1 MASIVYLGGESL
13 PRSRV
18 GCGST
23 RAAGRTDCAGH
34 LTYWRDHVNVFTHA
48 ALTSKRK
55 SIARETNRARGMTVT
70 IKDVARLAE
79 VSVATVSRVLN
90 SSPRVRDDTR
100 ARVLEVARELRFAP
114 NGAARTLSR
123 RQATALGVILP
134 DLYGEFFSELL
145 RGIDLE
151 AQRAGHA
158 LLVSSSHHD
167 ARGVSVA
174 VRAMRGRVDGLLVM
188 APEVSPAALATA
200 LPDGLPVVILNT
212 APTPGAAAAVT
223 VDNMGGTRAV
233 VRHLAQLGHKHV
245 GFISGPSHNADA
257 SARLRGYRAAMRGAG
272 LTVRDEHVVH
282 GDFTEEGGWNA
293 ARALVAQR
301 SPRPSALFAAN
312 DAMAVGA
319 LLALREADVD
329 VPGDISVVGFDDTP
343 IARYVTPALTTV
355 RVAIDVLGARAATL
369 LFRAL
374 ADPIALRDPRR
385 EVIPTELVIR
395 HSCGPPRAASAVRPR

>member
-1 MASIVYLGGESL
+1 
-13 PRSRV
+13 
-18 GCGST
+18 
-23 RAAGRTDCAGH
+23 
-34 LTYWRDHVNVFTHA
+34 
-48 ALTSKRK
+48 
-55 SIARETNRARGMTVT
+55 MTVT

-123 RQATALGVILP
+123 RQATALGVVLP

-200 LPDGLPVVILNT
+200 LPDGLPVVTLNT
-212 APTPGAAAAVT
+212 ARTPGAAAAIT
-223 VDNMGGTRAV
+223 VDNMGGTRTV
-233 VRHLAQLGHKHV
+233 VRHLAKLGHERV
-245 GFISGPSHNADA
+245 GFISGPPHNADA
-257 SARLRGYRAAMRGAG
+257 SARFRGYRAAMRHAG
-272 LTVRDEHVVH
+272 LTIRDEHLAH
-282 GDFTEEGGWNA
+282 GDFTEEGGWSA

-301 SPRPSALFAAN
+301 RPRPTALFAAN

-319 LLALREADVD
+319 LLALREADID
-329 VPGDISVVGFDDTP
+329 VPGDISVVGFDDIP
-343 IARYVTPALTTV
+343 IARYVIPGLTTM
-355 RVAIDVLGARAATL
+355 RVAIDELGARAAAL

-374 ADPIALRDPRR
+374 TDPITIRGPRR
-385 EVIPTELVIR
+385 EVVPAELVVR
-395 HSCGPPRAASAVRPR
+395 HSCGPPPSATTVRRR